1 MIFSLSR
8 APMPTDQEIM
18 GRSVLAIR
26 QVNVRYGSKADVNEP
41 HRDCPLSAIS
51 GHLQKQGA
59 GTLASRSKPDRST
72 DIAGVRL
79 VQKRTSRVPKHG
91 PPGHTSCDGG
101 MIRQSF
107 W

>member
-1 MIFSLSR
+1 MRRL
-8 APMPTDQEIM
+8 
-18 GRSVLAIR
+18 
-26 QVNVRYGSKADVNEP
+26 NVRFGTARWRHVRFTPNSGHLSA
-41 HRDCPLSAIS
+41 RAGCPLCATS

-59 GTLASRSKPDRST
+59 GTLASGSKTDRST

-91 PPGHTSCDGG
+91 PPGYTSCDGG

>member
-1 MIFSLSR
+1 MSAL
-8 APMPTDQEIM
+8 PP
-18 GRSVLAIR
+18 
-26 QVNVRYGSKADVNEP
+26 KADMLSVE
-41 HRDCPLSAIS
+41 HRCPLCAIS

-59 GTLASRSKPDRST
+59 GTLASGSKTDRST

-91 PPGHTSCDGG
+91 PPGYTSCDGG

>member
-1 MIFSLSR
+1 MSALPPEADMLIVG
-8 APMPTDQEIM
+8 I
-18 GRSVLAIR
+18 
-26 QVNVRYGSKADVNEP
+26 NVCYVPKAD
-41 HRDCPLSAIS
+41 I
-51 GHLQKQGA
+51 LQKQGA
-59 GTLASRSKPDRST
+59 RTLVSGSKTDRST